1 MNQYN
6 NIMYNPFEQFLVTN
20 HVYIEKKWEGFF
32 SIFNHEIYINDTLI
46 ICVTMIIFFYTI
58 YMLLSFRKK
67 ILAKGVLFNFFRSI
81 YEFIYDLVSSYLPQE
96 GRIYFPFFFYLFIF
110 IALSNLIGILPYS
123 FTITSHLTITFALSF
138 TIWFGCTIIG
148 FVLNGLRYFSL
159 FFPRGV
165 PFALI
170 PFLVGIEVISYIFR
184 SVSLALRLFA
194 NIVAG
199 HILLDTLALFIHNL
213 VFPATITLSSILI
226 SILPFI
232 MCIVLIL
239 FELVVAILQAYIF
252 LVLSC
257 IYLKDVYNAQSH

>member
-1 MNQYN
+1 M
-6 NIMYNPFEQFLVTN
+6 IYNPFEQFLVTN
-20 HVYIEKKWEGFF
+20 HFYIEKKWNGFF
-32 SIFNHEIYINDTLI
+32 SILNHDLYINDTILI
-46 ICVTMIIFFYTI
+46 CIFIIILLYIFYI
-58 YMLLSFRKK
+58 LLSFKKK
-67 ILAKGVLFNFFRSI
+67 ILPKSVLFNFFKAI
-81 YEFIYDLVSSYLPQE
+81 YEFVYNLVASYLPQE

-110 IALSNLIGILPYS
+110 IAISNLIGILPYS
-123 FTITSHLTITFALSF
+123 FTITSHLSITFALSF
-138 TIWFGCTIIG
+138 TIWFGCTILG
-148 FVLNGLRYFSL
+148 FALNGLRFFSL

-170 PFLVGIEVISYIFR
+170 PFLVGIEIISYIFR

-213 VFPATITLSSILI
+213 VFPATITLTSILI

-232 MCIVLIL
+232 MCIILIL
-239 FELVVAILQAYIF
+239 FELVVAVLQAYIF

-257 IYLKDVYNAQSH
+257 IYLKDVYSAQTH